1 MTFYKWWQ
9 RLLISSYRKN
19 MDEKKG
25 KLMKKDHL
33 LIFSFVLAFLL
44 SIIFNAYLPFVAKV
58 FNFVTFWM
66 LIAVIVYRVLIN
78 RRKR

>member
-1 MTFYKWWQ
+1 
-9 RLLISSYRKN
+9 

-25 KLMKKDHL
+25 KAMKKDHL
-33 LIFSFVLAFLL
+33 LIFSFVLVFLL
-44 SIIFNAYLPFVAKV
+44 TIIFNAYLPSVAKV

>member
-1 MTFYKWWQ
+1 
-9 RLLISSYRKN
+9 
-19 MDEKKG
+19 
-25 KLMKKDHL
+25 MKKDHL

-44 SIIFNAYLPFVAKV
+44 SIIFNAYLPSGAKV
-58 FNFVTFWM
+58 FNFVAFLM

>member
-1 MTFYKWWQ
+1 
-9 RLLISSYRKN
+9 
-19 MDEKKG
+19 
-25 KLMKKDHL
+25 MKKDHL

-44 SIIFNAYLPFVAKV
+44 SIIFNAYLPSVAKV
-58 FNFVTFWM
+58 INFVTFWMLIAVIVFWM

>member
-1 MTFYKWWQ
+1 
-9 RLLISSYRKN
+9 
-19 MDEKKG
+19 
-25 KLMKKDHL
+25 MKKDHL

-44 SIIFNAYLPFVAKV
+44 TIIFNAYLPSVAEV
-58 FNFVTFWM
+58 INFVTFWM